1 MTEGYPTTGF
11 NEEGYQPFLQDS
23 PEHDTTPHPPDP
35 PSQTYPPYPFPPPY
49 PPYGPYGS
57 YPSQLMGPGYPYYYY
72 PYYPAPFAPSTNS
85 FAIVSLILS
94 ICGLVMLGL
103 AGSILGVT
111 FGHIAQSQI
120 KRATVPEKGSGL
132 ATAGLIIGYIGIG
145 WNIFLIAL
153 YIFFVLIFP
162 LLLLNSIPATGG

>member
-23 PEHDTTPHPPDP
+23 PEHDTTPHTPDP
-35 PSQTYPPYPFPPPY
+35 PSSPYPPYPFPPAY
-49 PPYGPYGS
+49 APYGPYNP
-57 YPSQLMGPGYPYYYY
+57 YPPQPMGPGYPYYYY
-72 PYYPAPFAPSTNS
+72 PYYPAPLAPSTNS

-94 ICGLVMLGL
+94 ICGVVMLGL
-103 AGSILGVT
+103 VGSILGVT

-120 KRATVPEKGSGL
+120 RRASVPEKGSGL
-132 ATAGLIIGYIGIG
+132 ATAGLIIGYFGIG
-145 WNIFLIAL
+145 WNIMLIAL

>member
-11 NEEGYQPFLQDS
+11 NEEGYQP
-23 PEHDTTPHPPDP
+23 
-35 PSQTYPPYPFPPPY
+35 Y
-49 PPYGPYGS
+49 PPYGPYNP
-57 YPSQLMGPGYPYYYY
+57 YPPQLMMGPGYPYYYY
-72 PYYPAPFAPSTNS
+72 YPYYPAQLAPSTNS
-85 FAIVSLILS
+85 FAIVSLVLS
-94 ICGLVMLGL
+94 ICGVVMLGL
-103 AGSILGVT
+103 VGSILGVT

-145 WNIFLIAL
+145 WNIFLIVL

-162 LLLLNSIPATGG
+162 LLLLNSIPATFG